1 MCFSCSVSRPVARL
15 LSRDFLALSSVS
27 IFVGPGL
34 NFFAGEFSFSL
45 STLKGVNALV
55 LLAFPFG
62 VELSSVVN
70 EVNTGTLAV
79 LVGDECIISETA
91 DVVECTA
98 LSISRYSGRGLYSKV
113 LFSEVDPFP
122 ACDLLFFFTRNA
134 LGMISCRRFA
144 DLPVVA

>member
-15 LSRDFLALSSVS
+15 LSRAFLALSSVS

-55 LLAFPFG
+55 LLALPFG
-62 VELSSVVN
+62 AELSSVVN

-79 LVGDECIISETA
+79 LVGEFIISETA